1 MTVKPSEAAFRPDI
15 EGLRAIAI
23 LVVVAYHAHVP
34 GFGGGFVGVD
44 VFFVLSGYLI
54 TGLLAREIEHSGTV
68 DLARFYASLELVCD
82 LTIFGV
88 REPRQLPLY
97 KLFTREAD
105 DLAPSLIE
113 PRPAFIES
121 LQRHTNC
128 CVLERGVELF
138 VHR

>member
-68 DLARFYASLELVCD
+68 DLARFYARRARWLLPAMTLMLLV
-82 LTIFGV
+82 TIMASIV
-88 REPRQLPLY
+88 
-97 KLFTREAD
+97 
-105 DLAPSLIE
+105 
-113 PRPAFIES
+113 
-121 LQRHTNC
+121 
-128 CVLERGVELF
+128 
-138 VHR
+138 